1 MPAQTHRIRVRYAET
16 DQMAVAHHAA
26 YVAWLEEA
34 RIAWMRSNGLSY
46 RDIEASGTM
55 MPVIDVHIAYKR
67 PARFDDVLELTT
79 TASAA
84 GPSRVVFTTVVARGG
99 EQLAQAEV
107 TVAATDT
114 AGKPV
119 RIPDAVKSLFA

>member
-16 DQMAVAHHAA
+16 DQMSVAHHAA
-26 YVAWLEEA
+26 YIVWLEEA

-46 RDIEASGTM
+46 RDIEASGTL

-79 TASAA
+79 TATAA
-84 GPSRVVFTTVVARGG
+84 GPSRVVFTTVVARAG

-114 AGKPV
+114 TGRPM
-119 RIPDAVKSLFA
+119 RIPDGVKALFG